1 MIMDRIA
8 GGDHAAYRIGGRLKD
23 DAVLG
28 GANIGALELVLC
40 RNLALD
46 IFSDLAV
53 GFAQLLGDVAGQ
65 ILIHL
70 NDLPLD
76 FCDLAFYL
84 RSLGNDLTT
93 LALKA
98 RFVALQRGQ
107 SIKLHQVFLP
117 QIAHAPQFLL
127 SQRDSLVLGRLL
139 RRKAGDL
146 AGCGG

>member
-1 MIMDRIA
+1 MPFWGARISV
-8 GGDHAAYRIGGRLKD
+8 RLSWSS
-23 DAVLG
+23 AVTLRSTYSP
-28 GANIGALELVLC
+28 I
-40 RNLALD
+40 
-46 IFSDLAV
+46 
-53 GFAQLLGDVAGQ
+53 LLSVSRSSGDVAGQ

-70 NDLPLD
+70 NDLQLD

-107 SIKLHQVFLP
+107 SVKLHQVFLP

-139 RRKAGDL
+139 RRKARDL
-146 AGCGG
+146 LL